1 MNDESFYNFS
11 FTKNGHSVEW
21 DGTVHASNF
30 TSLLDYELI
39 QYTQSSSI
47 TMTFVKSQKS
57 KAYFSR
63 YQVKF
68 RRRREG
74 KTDYRQRKRLVCQ
87 AKNKYQTPKYRLVVR
102 FTNTQVICQV
112 VYSLID
118 GDRVFTQ
125 ATSKELARYGLK
137 AGLKN
142 YAAAY
147 CTGLL
152 CARRLLQKV
161 GLDDTYEG
169 NTEVDGNVV
178 STEYDKKTYYVD
190 EVDEDKKPFRCLLDV
205 GCRPTTTGC
214 RVFGALKG
222 AADGGLDIPH
232 SEKRFPGYDRDA
244 KEYDAD
250 MHRERIMGGH
260 VGEYMEYLDEE
271 DNAKYQEHFAAYI
284 ANDYEADGLEELY
297 EGVHEAIR
305 EDPSPSEKKEFSPDK
320 SFKKKAKLTLEE
332 RKAAVQ
338 AKKDA
343 KKAELEEEDDE

>member
-1 MNDESFYNFS
+1 MRPLEQEQVVLLLSFS
-11 FTKNGHSVEW
+11 F
-21 DGTVHASNF
+21 F
-30 TSLLDYELI
+30 P
-39 QYTQSSSI
+39 
-47 TMTFVKSQKS
+47 TMAFVKVQKS

-87 AKNKYQTPKYRLVVR
+87 AKNKYQSPKYRLVVR
-102 FTNTQVICQV
+102 FTNRFVICQV

-118 GDRVFTQ
+118 GDRVFCQ

-137 AGLKN
+137 VGLKN
-142 YAAAY
+142 YSAAY

-152 CARRLLQKV
+152 VARRLLQKV

-169 NTEVDGNVV
+169 NDEVDGNVV
-178 STEYDKKTYYVD
+178 STMYEKKKYYVD
-190 EVDEDKKPFRCLLDV
+190 EVNEDKRPFRCLLDV

-250 MHRERIMGGH
+250 MHRERIFGGH

-271 DNAKYQEHFAAYI
+271 DNAKYQEHFATYI
-284 ANDYEADGLEELY
+284 ANEIEADGLEELY
-297 EGVHEAIR
+297 EGVHEKIR
-305 EDPSPSEKKEFSPDK
+305 EDPSPSEKSEFTPDK
-320 SFKKKAKLTLEE
+320 SFKRKAKLSLDE
-332 RKAAVQ
+332 RKARVTEKKE
-338 AKKDA
+338 AKN
-343 KKAELEEEDDE
+343 AELAADDDDDDDDDAE